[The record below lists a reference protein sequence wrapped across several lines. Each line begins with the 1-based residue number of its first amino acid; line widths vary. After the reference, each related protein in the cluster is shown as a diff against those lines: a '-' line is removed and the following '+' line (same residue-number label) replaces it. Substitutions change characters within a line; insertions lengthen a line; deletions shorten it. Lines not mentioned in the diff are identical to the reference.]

1 MSNKSSNVMSL
12 EAGNYA
18 NAKAV
23 SPIEKTNKSSVKN
36 LATRFVV
43 QQCYG
48 LQNLTRKGG
57 EANGCEQEPE
67 AVQHGFA
74 RTTIS

>member
-43 QQCYG
+43 
-48 LQNLTRKGG
+48 
-57 EANGCEQEPE
+57 
-67 AVQHGFA
+67 
-74 RTTIS
+74 